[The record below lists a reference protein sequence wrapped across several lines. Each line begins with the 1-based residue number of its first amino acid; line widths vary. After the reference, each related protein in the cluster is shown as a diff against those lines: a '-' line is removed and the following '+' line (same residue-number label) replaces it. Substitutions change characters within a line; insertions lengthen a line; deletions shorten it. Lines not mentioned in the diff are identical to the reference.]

1 MTPFSNVTPPEPST
15 AAASGET
22 PLRYPQKRLPV
33 DAQSLASSVSSLS
46 YRRANNSVSSLFAS
60 TSTPPGSRSI
70 SPNGPLRG
78 LAGSVFVTT
87 PAEGILD
94 SPNSGQAEDP
104 RHLIL
109 QGYVP
114 HIAIHTSADTD
125 ELTRDKGF
133 TQGLWQ
139 LLRPFGERVQGK
151 VTIRDSNGA
160 SRVCDDFTVRFV
172 QLGDGLEKSNKPI
185 SVQRNTDSPTGGLN
199 GDSVLREQLSL
210 NISQPSR
217 TGGDIDAIENLIE
230 EHLSYAESIS
240 RHDAGNDMNL
250 RSASKS
256 TSLSPFYTLYLRRLL
271 SGVPLAPHETFS
283 HPVACIIAI
292 SSRNSSPIE
301 ALRHLYDD
309 SSRGEKR
316 LPPWVNSEYLRYYVL
331 VHDEERD
338 DISKSMTL
346 FEQMK
351 RHFGLHCHLLR
362 LRSSQCVP
370 SDDDSTRLPPN
381 EWISASEELAE
392 IEARDTEEYVENAS
406 PCIFESDATAI
417 RTFIRE
423 MVTQSVVPH
432 MERNVSTWN
441 EQVAS
446 RRRGISG
453 RITNI
458 ITKKWGFG
466 GGSRSSSAPG
476 TQGNAAGSNSNYDA
490 VQGFYRP
497 DAPEAIMRKLADYAF
512 MLRDWKLAQSIYD
525 LLRTD
530 FSSDKAWEYHA
541 ATNEM
546 AAISSLLLPQALTSK
561 MRAETVDLML
571 DTALYSYT
579 TRCNSFYGAIR
590 SLLLGMELLR
600 LRGGSSTDD
609 AARWGTKLI
618 ENSLM
623 GSVGEPLLRERIAVC
638 YATREGAGSVG
649 WGARTRKAALWNV
662 LAADDWLNL
671 GKYKQAEK
679 HLSDASMLYDKL
691 ANRDSL
697 SHFSAANAFL
707 TGLHRELQ
715 AASFSRGDKGGQEV
729 GEDDGSSSMDEESE
743 ALDLRSHRKSLIGT
757 NAPPL
762 ASLETAP
769 LRSLSTNEE
778 VPTPRDDD
786 FV

>member
-1 MTPFSNVTPPEPST
+1 MTPFNNVTPPESST
-15 AAASGET
+15 AATSGE
-22 PLRYPQKRLPV
+22 PSVRYPQKRLPA
-33 DAQSLASSVSSLS
+33 DAQSLASSVSSLP
-46 YRRANNSVSSLFAS
+46 YRRSNNSVSSLFAS

-70 SPNGPLRG
+70 SPNGPLRE
-78 LAGSVFVTT
+78 LTGSVFVTT
-87 PAEGILD
+87 PSEDLLD
-94 SPNSGQAEDP
+94 NLTSGQAEDP
-104 RHLIL
+104 RHLII
-109 QGYVP
+109 QGFVP

-125 ELTRDKGF
+125 ELAREKGF
-133 TQGLWQ
+133 TEGLWQ

-151 VTIRDSNGA
+151 VIIRDSNGA
-160 SRVCDDFTVRFV
+160 SRAWDDFAVRFV
-172 QLGDGLEKSNKPI
+172 QLGDDLEKPNRSI
-185 SVQRNTDSPTGGLN
+185 DVQRSADSQTGGMN
-199 GDSVLREQLSL
+199 GNSMLTERPHSK
-210 NISQPSR
+210 IFQPSR
-217 TGGDIDAIENLIE
+217 SGGDMDAIENLIE
-230 EHLSYAESIS
+230 QHLSYAESIS
-240 RHDAGNDMNL
+240 GRETEDDTTS
-250 RSASKS
+250 RSILHS

-271 SGVPLAPHETFS
+271 SGIPLTPHETFS

-292 SSRNSSPIE
+292 SSRNLSPIE

-309 SSRGEKR
+309 SSRGGKR
-316 LPPWVNSEYLRYYVL
+316 LPLWVNSEYLRYYVL

-338 DISKSMTL
+338 DISKSMML

-370 SDDDSTRLPPN
+370 TDDDSTSLPPSQ
-381 EWISASEELAE
+381 WISASEELAE
-392 IEARDTEEYVENAS
+392 IEARDIEEYDESAS

-466 GGSRSSSAPG
+466 GSSRSSSAPG
-476 TQGNAAGSNSNYDA
+476 APGSGTGSNSNYDT

-497 DAPEAIMRKLADYAF
+497 EAPEAIMRKLADYAF

-546 AAISSLLLPQALTSK
+546 AAISSLLLPHALTAK
-561 MRAETVDLML
+561 LRAETVDLML

-579 TRCNSFYGAIR
+579 TRCNSIYGAIR

-609 AARWGTKLI
+609 AARWGTKLMEI
-618 ENSLM
+618 NLM

-638 YATREGAGSVG
+638 YATREGAGSG
-649 WGARTRKAALWNV
+649 RWGARTRKAALWNV

-679 HLSDASMLYDKL
+679 RLSNANILYDKL
-691 ANRDSL
+691 TSRDKL
-697 SHFSAANAFL
+697 SQFSTANAFL
-707 TGLHRELQ
+707 AGLNRELQ
-715 AASFSRGDKGGQEV
+715 AASLSRSGNDGQRTS
-729 GEDDGSSSMDEESE
+729 EDEESSSMDEESE
-743 ALDLRSHRKSLIGT
+743 ALDARSHRKSLIGT

-769 LRSLSTNEE
+769 LRSLATSEE
-778 VPTPRDDD
+778 VPTSRDDD

>member
-1 MTPFSNVTPPEPST
+1 MTPFNNVMPPEPST
-15 AAASGET
+15 TATSGEHS
-22 PLRYPQKRLPV
+22 LRYPPKRTPA
-33 DAQSLASSVSSLS
+33 DTQSLASSFSSLQ
-46 YRRANNSVSSLFAS
+46 YRRTNNSVSSLFAS

-78 LAGSVFVTT
+78 LAGSVFITT
-87 PAEGILD
+87 PAEDIIQ
-94 SPNSGQAEDP
+94 NSASSQVEDP
-104 RHLIL
+104 RSLIL

-125 ELTRDKGF
+125 ELARDKGF

-139 LLRPFGERVQGK
+139 LLRPFGERIQGK

-160 SRVCDDFTVRFV
+160 SRICEDFAVRFV
-172 QLGDGLEKSNKPI
+172 LLGDGLADRPINAQRSSNN
-185 SVQRNTDSPTGGLN
+185 QTGGSN
-199 GDSVLREQLSL
+199 GNSNPAEQLRSK
-210 NISQPSR
+210 ISRPSR
-217 TGGDIDAIENLIE
+217 TGGDIDEIENLLE
-230 EHLSYAESIS
+230 LHLSYAETIPG
-240 RHDAGNDMNL
+240 HDVEDDTTS
-250 RSASKS
+250 RSAFHA
-256 TSLSPFYTLYLRRLL
+256 TSLSPFYRLYLRRLL
-271 SGVPLAPHETFS
+271 SGIPLAPHETFS

-292 SSRNSSPIE
+292 SSRNLSPLE

-316 LPPWVNSEYLRYYVL
+316 LPSWVYNEYLRYYVL

-338 DISKSMTL
+338 DISKSITL
-346 FEQMK
+346 FDQMK

-362 LRSSQCVP
+362 LRSSQCVRT
-370 SDDDSTRLPPN
+370 DDDSTRLPQS

-392 IEARDTEEYVENAS
+392 IEARDIEEYIEGTS

-423 MVTQSVVPH
+423 MVTQSVVPY

-466 GGSRSSSAPG
+466 GNSRSSSLPGAPG
-476 TQGNAAGSNSNYDA
+476 SVAGPNSNYDP

-546 AAISSLLLPQALTSK
+546 AAISSLLLPQALTAK
-561 MRAETVDLML
+561 VRAETVDLML
-571 DTALYSYT
+571 DTAIYSYT
-579 TRCNSFYGAIR
+579 TRGNSLYGAIR
-590 SLLLGMELLR
+590 CLLLGMELLR

-638 YATREGAGSVG
+638 YATREGAGSG
-649 WGARTRKAALWNV
+649 RWGARTRKAALWNV

-671 GKYKQAEK
+671 GKYKQAERR
-679 HLSDASMLYDKL
+679 LSDARMLYEKL

-697 SHFSAANAFL
+697 SYFATANAFL
-707 TGLHRELQ
+707 LGLNRELQ
-715 AASFSRGDKGGQEV
+715 AASVSKGDTY
-729 GEDDGSSSMDEESE
+729 GEEFDEHEESSSMDEESE
-743 ALDLRSHRKSLIGT
+743 ALDVRSHRKSLIGT

-769 LRSLSTNEE
+769 LRSLVRTEE
-778 VPTPRDDD
+778 VHVPRVDD

>member
-15 AAASGET
+15 LATSGE
-22 PLRYPQKRLPV
+22 PSVRYPQKRPPA
-33 DAQSLASSVSSLS
+33 DTQSLASSVSSLP
-46 YRRANNSVSSLFAS
+46 YRRSNNSVSSLFAS

-78 LAGSVFVTT
+78 LAGSLFITT
-87 PAEGILD
+87 PPEDILD
-94 SPNSGQAEDP
+94 NSTSGQAEDP

-114 HIAIHTSADTD
+114 HIAIHTSTDTD
-125 ELTRDKGF
+125 ELAGDKGF

-160 SRVCDDFTVRFV
+160 SRACDDFAVRFV
-172 QLGDGLEKSNKPI
+172 QLGDGLEKPNRPVNAQGSA
-185 SVQRNTDSPTGGLN
+185 DSQVGGLN
-199 GDSVLREQLSL
+199 GNSVLKEQSDS
-210 NISQPSR
+210 NKFQPSR
-217 TGGDIDAIENLIE
+217 TGGDIDAIENLLE
-230 EHLSYAESIS
+230 QHLSYAESVPGHGS
-240 RHDAGNDMNL
+240 EDDTTSQ
-250 RSASKS
+250 SALNS
-256 TSLSPFYTLYLRRLL
+256 TSLSPFYRLYLRRLL
-271 SGVPLAPHETFS
+271 SGIPLAPHETFS

-292 SSRNSSPIE
+292 SSRNLSPLE

-309 SSRGEKR
+309 SSRGERR
-316 LPPWVNSEYLRYYVL
+316 LPLWVYNEYPRYYVL

-338 DISKSMTL
+338 DISKSMAL

-370 SDDDSTRLPPN
+370 TDDDSTRLPQS

-392 IEARDTEEYVENAS
+392 IEARDIEEYVENAS

-466 GGSRSSSAPG
+466 GSSRSSSAPG
-476 TQGNAAGSNSNYDA
+476 AQGSVAGSNSNYDP

-546 AAISSLLLPQALTSK
+546 AAISSLLLPQALTAK
-561 MRAETVDLML
+561 VRAETVDLML

-579 TRCNSFYGAIR
+579 TRGNSLYGAIR

-618 ENSLM
+618 ENNLL

-638 YATREGAGSVG
+638 YATREGVGSG
-649 WGARTRKAALWNV
+649 RWGARTRKAALWNV

-671 GKYKQAEK
+671 GKYRQAEK
-679 HLSDASMLYDKL
+679 RLSDVSMLYDKL
-691 ANRDSL
+691 GSRDSL
-697 SHFSAANAFL
+697 SYFATANEFL
-707 TGLHRELQ
+707 AGLNRELQ
-715 AASFSRGDKGGQEV
+715 AASFSRGDKDGQEFGV
-729 GEDDGSSSMDEESE
+729 DEESSSMDEESE
-743 ALDLRSHRKSLIGT
+743 ALDVRSHRKSLIGT

-769 LRSLSTNEE
+769 LRSLVTTEE
-778 VPTPRDDD
+778 VPVSRDDD